1 MNVGLCFL
9 QLAVGNPRWKV
20 IHKLKVAKFVDKI
33 GKGWI
38 FLSVSEA
45 VDACFGSKMVV
56 DPCTSV

>member
-20 IHKLKVAKFVDKI
+20 IHKLKVAKFVDRI
-33 GKGWI
+33 GKEWF
-38 FLSVSEA
+38 FLSVSEV

-56 DPCTSV
+56 GPCTPV